1 LPDLNPEQW
10 TAVAAGVAALVA
22 VIGTVMAGWY
32 NRRSI
37 EMASRHNR
45 RSIEALELPFLIPN
59 PGMKEQWR
67 LQFETGSVAHVLRV
81 PMHNVGMGPA
91 MMGDVQLIAEG
102 TQILSQAGG
111 MIPFRPNEDQSLPL
125 QLLGQP
131 PEPECEGEL
140 RVYYSH
146 ASGTQYMTRC
156 HIKIDQAGVLP
167 TSFSRELS
175 DGKERRFLFQ
185 SEPVG

>member
-1 LPDLNPEQW
+1 MIDLSSEQA
-10 TAVAAGVAALVA
+10 TAIAAGIAALAA
-22 VIGTVMAGWY
+22 VTGTFL
-32 NRRSI
+32 
-37 EMASRHNR
+37 ASRHNQ

-67 LQFETGSVAHVLRV
+67 LKFEAGPVAFVLWA

-91 MMGDVQLIAEG
+91 IMGDVQLIVG
-102 TQILSQAGG
+102 GIQVLSQAGG
-111 MIPFRPNEDQSLPL
+111 QIPFQPSEVQLLPL

-156 HIKIDQAGVLP
+156 RIKIDQAGVLP
-167 TSFSRELS
+167 TSFSREGS
-175 DGKERRFLFQ
+175 DGKERRLLFQ
-185 SEPVG
+185 PEPVG